1 MMDEVVSRRNPVPG
15 VSAPH
20 DEGHYAEWADK
31 RPAENPCWCWGQ
43 RHRNFFSELTWTD
56 KLLNNNLWDFISQ
69 LQVLF
74 SFSSLLIKS
83 PTAQRAGLS
92 LRGPEWPQHTGVANL
107 VLMAFLITFIF
118 AVSVMSP
125 LCCFIGQVLDHTHT
139 HNNNNRKSTSQQQCS
154 RFAQH
159 VMNQTEKWNHR
170 SSQPPVCLQ
179 QTGHCDGQV
188 WFLPGFCDVTWNTE
202 AVCST
207 HRATPSSKKTL
218 FILKE
223 RRVKEKSPFGWF
235 NQLGQIFWTI
245 HDGPCYQNLHHD
257 VLMANMFSL
266 SSPFCQLWNLPEPS
280 AL

>member
-118 AVSVMSP
+118 AVSVTSP

-139 HNNNNRKSTSQQQCS
+139 QQQQQEIHLSAAVLKVCS
-154 RFAQH
+154 TCNESNGEMKPSVQPTTSVPAANGALWRAGLVPPRFLWCDL
-159 VMNQTEKWNHR
+159 EHR
-170 SSQPPVCLQ
+170 SSVQHPQSHPFKQENTLHSERKKSERKVA
-179 QTGHCDGQV
+179 V
-188 WFLPGFCDVTWNTE
+188 WMV
-202 AVCST
+202 
-207 HRATPSSKKTL
+207 
-218 FILKE
+218 
-223 RRVKEKSPFGWF
+223 
-235 NQLGQIFWTI
+235 
-245 HDGPCYQNLHHD
+245 
-257 VLMANMFSL
+257 
-266 SSPFCQLWNLPEPS
+266 
-280 AL
+280 